1 MTEVSGKEFIANQKR
16 YFDMAIDEKICI
28 KRGKNRF
35 HLLYAPNEKQVSPQ
49 PILEP
54 DEDFY
59 RAISAEEF
67 RKSAIEIVEKV
78 HQKFYGNER
87 KICPR
92 NA

>member
-1 MTEVSGKEFIANQKR
+1 MTVISGKEFIANQKR

-35 HLLYAPNEKQVSPQ
+35 HLLYAPDEKQVPPQ

-59 RAISAEEF
+59 RAITMEEL
-67 RKSAIEIVEKV
+67 RESV
-78 HQKFYGNER
+78 HEHIHKLFS
-87 KICPR
+87 KK
-92 NA
+92 

>member
-35 HLLYAPNEKQVSPQ
+35 HLLYAPDEKQIPPQ

-59 RAISAEEF
+59 RAITMDELRES
-67 RKSAIEIVEKV
+67 V
-78 HQKFYGNER
+78 HEHIHKLFS
-87 KICPR
+87 KK
-92 NA
+92 

>member
-35 HLLYAPNEKQVSPQ
+35 HLLYAPDEKQVPPQ

-59 RAISAEEF
+59 RAITMEEL
-67 RKSAIEIVEKV
+67 RESV
-78 HQKFYGNER
+78 HEHIHKLFS
-87 KICPR
+87 KK
-92 NA
+92 

>member
-1 MTEVSGKEFIANQKR
+1 MTVISGKEFIANQKR

-35 HLLYAPNEKQVSPQ
+35 HLLYAPDKKQVPPQ

-59 RAISAEEF
+59 RAISAEELVARIYKDIEKKYAN
-67 RKSAIEIVEKV
+67 RK
-78 HQKFYGNER
+78 
-87 KICPR
+87 
-92 NA
+92 

>member
-35 HLLYAPNEKQVSPQ
+35 HLLYAPDEKQVPPQ

-59 RAISAEEF
+59 RAITMDELRES
-67 RKSAIEIVEKV
+67 V
-78 HQKFYGNER
+78 HEHIHKLFS
-87 KICPR
+87 KK
-92 NA
+92 

>member
-16 YFDMAIDEKICI
+16 YFDMAIDERICI

-35 HLLYAPNEKQVSPQ
+35 HLLYAPDEKQVPPQ

-59 RAISAEEF
+59 RAITMDEF
-67 RKSAIEIVEKV
+67 RKLVKEDIHQIYSAK
-78 HQKFYGNER
+78 K
-87 KICPR
+87 
-92 NA
+92 